1 MKVQIVTLSAL
12 CNQNNLLRSSRPVHL
27 SDHHALATHYAKRN
41 VHPTFSPRSISFV
54 ITFFPIL
61 NNSTDSGR
69 NAMSAVDFEY
79 SMFLSEILLLSSF
92 SIRELLFPF
101 LRLRPSRHICGMR
114 LLPSY
119 YCGHLGHICGQSQ
132 FHTFGIIHCTVHQ
145 AEATQAHT
153 WVTLSSLTVCYR
165 LSGIFR
171 LHSHLLPHSMDHIK
185 VFNGK
190 FHSNTFTVIDMSS
203 YQDTMG
209 APEFW
214 RKGPCGCLDER
225 ILYWV
230 NTWVT
235 SSRRTQWK
243 PLTPTSL
250 CIRGSSPLTASFQ
263 YLADQ
268 KKINSSQS
276 SLILTYKSSHWL
288 CS

>member
-1 MKVQIVTLSAL
+1 MKVQIVTLSPFKL
-12 CNQNNLLRSSRPVHL
+12 CNQNHL

-69 NAMSAVDFEY
+69 NAMSAVEY

-119 YCGHLGHICGQSQ
+119 YCGHPGHICGQSQ

-171 LHSHLLPHSMDHIK
+171 LHPHLLP
-185 VFNGK
+185 
-190 FHSNTFTVIDMSS
+190 
-203 YQDTMG
+203 
-209 APEFW
+209 
-214 RKGPCGCLDER
+214 
-225 ILYWV
+225 
-230 NTWVT
+230 
-235 SSRRTQWK
+235 
-243 PLTPTSL
+243 
-250 CIRGSSPLTASFQ
+250 
-263 YLADQ
+263 
-268 KKINSSQS
+268 
-276 SLILTYKSSHWL
+276 
-288 CS
+288 